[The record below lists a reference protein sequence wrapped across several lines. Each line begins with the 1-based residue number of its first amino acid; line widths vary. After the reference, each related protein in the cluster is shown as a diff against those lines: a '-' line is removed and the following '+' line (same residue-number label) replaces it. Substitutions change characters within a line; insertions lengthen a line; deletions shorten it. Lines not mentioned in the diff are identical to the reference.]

1 MSGKPLS
8 NYLVHLLC
16 RWIVPVL
23 AVGLSI
29 SVLQPTADA
38 AEITDVVDAF
48 DEADVF
54 DFHLEPRFE
63 QHIQRGTVIR
73 EAPCTPD
80 PNGPPEAFQNA
91 EKCPDE
97 ATVIF
102 TRELDYER
110 IVSALDVDFQFGIW
124 QDLEFHF
131 TLPIIISDTR
141 ALKFAAGDGPRNVS
155 QANSS
160 VDPTDELITDDLDN
174 GGLFSTYRF
183 FSIGNELVGPDRSG
197 LGDLIFG
204 FAWSPFNQER
214 SPHLATL
221 RLAFDYLAPTADPAM
236 RTNSSVGRG
245 VHEFIFNI
253 SASRRYA
260 IVEPYFGV
268 TYILPRPSADSL
280 FQHHG
285 GGQTTVGP
293 GQRAEITGGAELILF
308 ESVPREQLFT
318 FDIGFTF
325 GFTAEGRDYSPISDA
340 LSGSACN
347 GITPGEAGYTLD
359 GSPFEP
365 PSNTPINDAACGW
378 IVQEPA
384 NRYPNPGADE
394 SEQQYYH
401 DGITS
406 VESYGTMGAH
416 FGLNFQISPYV
427 EIRVATDIETETEH
441 FLTAAR
447 TGRDRD
453 GDDEVDF
460 NNPNERS
467 PVYNPTLDGVGRRL
481 RVESVFN
488 VDWNAVIAFQF

>member
-1 MSGKPLS
+1 MSGKPESSRPLRS
-8 NYLVHLLC
+8 SCGSLALCVLVGVCLFTVHG
-16 RWIVPVL
+16 P
-23 AVGLSI
+23 AS
-29 SVLQPTADA
+29 A

-48 DEADVF
+48 DGEDLF

-91 EKCPDE
+91 DKCPDE

-110 IVSALDVDFQFGIW
+110 IISELDIEFQFGIW
-124 QDLEFHF
+124 KDLEFHVV
-131 TLPIIISDTR
+131 LPIVISDTR
-141 ALKFAAGDGPRNVS
+141 SLQFAAGEGPRNVS
-155 QANSS
+155 QENSTI
-160 VDPTDELITDDLDN
+160 DPTDTFITDDLDD

-197 LGDLIFG
+197 LGDLVFG
-204 FAWSPFNQER
+204 FSWNPFNQER

-221 RLAFDYLAPTADPAM
+221 RLAFDYRAPTAEPAM
-236 RTNSSVGRG
+236 RTNTSVGRG
-245 VHEFIFNI
+245 VHEFVFNV
-253 SASRRYA
+253 SASRRYH

-268 TYILPRPSADSL
+268 TYILPVPTSDSL
-280 FQHHG
+280 FQDHG
-285 GGQTTVGP
+285 GGQTTTGP
-293 GQRAEITGGAELILF
+293 GQRAEITGGVELVLF
-308 ESVPREQLFT
+308 ENIPRQQIFT
-318 FDIGFTF
+318 FAAGFTF

-340 LSGSACN
+340 LTGSLCN
-347 GITPGEAGYTLD
+347 GVTPDEAGYALD

-378 IVQEPA
+378 MAQQPS
-384 NRYPNPGADE
+384 NRHPNPGAGE
-394 SEQQYYH
+394 GEQQYFH

-406 VESYGTMGAH
+406 VESFGTIGAH

-427 EIRVATDIETETEH
+427 ELRVATDIETETEH

-488 VDWNAVIAFQF
+488 IDWSAVIAFQF